1 MRTADFLP
9 EAAFEGHLDR
19 RKTPM
24 RLLWL
29 GGLAVLCTAVSG
41 AFAMDAARTERQAVA
56 AEEPDDAARQ
66 ARADLDRLYAEMQAV
81 APQLDPL
88 SEHLKR
94 PTVGW
99 ILRDIAKEVG
109 DGVQI
114 EEVKWDFSFGVP
126 KAKNGVD
133 RDKVA
138 LTLVATVRG
147 KQALLE
153 LDDRLQDFTGFSE
166 VVPRRQEVV
175 HGRED
180 SVRFE
185 LMLSEKLAP
194 RTSLPGAQQ

>member
-9 EAAFEGHLDR
+9 EGAFEGHLDR

-29 GGLAVLCTAVSG
+29 GGLAILCTAVSG
-41 AFAMDAARTERQAVA
+41 AFAMDAARVERQAVA

-66 ARADLDRLYAEMQAV
+66 ARAELDQLYAEMQAV

-109 DGVQI
+109 EGVQI

-194 RTSLPGAQQ
+194 RTALPGAQQ

>member
-194 RTSLPGAQQ
+194 RTSLPGAPQ